1 MKHWFVSLNSHLCF
15 IFSRQTK
22 IAKANFAGTQ
32 DNSCEIVGGNR
43 TLTAPL
49 RYFRTAF
56 FHKPAQF
63 GFINLRK
70 DITFSLNSFKR
81 RAAIE
86 CRNYQKFLCF
96 QEYGNLTLGRDGF
109 TSLFFYRIWIDLN
122 IVLITIKMTHLC

>member
-1 MKHWFVSLNSHLCF
+1 MNRFSSYYIASEAEDIETLIRFLDSHLCF

-22 IAKANFAGTQ
+22 IAKANFAGAQ

-43 TLTAPL
+43 TLTARL

-56 FHKPAQF
+56 FHKPAQS

-96 QEYGNLTLGRDGF
+96 QGVWKFNSGKRWVHFLIFFLG
-109 TSLFFYRIWIDLN
+109 YE
-122 IVLITIKMTHLC
+122 